1 MDRSTFD
8 AMIDQD
14 IEQAI
19 EALLPNG
26 AGPMTAVRLRTA
38 LRTIARRA
46 ERTAR
51 AYYLGNLR
59 TVDDLAAQFGV
70 SRRRAQAIAKAQ
82 HERWGKGIRV
92 GNAYIFSED
101 EIESMRP
108 GETGRPRKGNNE

>member
-8 AMIDQD
+8 QLIDQE

-19 EALLPNG
+19 ETHLPHS

-38 LRTIARRA
+38 LRTIAQRA
-46 ERTAR
+46 ETAAR

-59 TVDDLAAQFGV
+59 TVDDLAERFGV
-70 SRRRAQAIAKAQ
+70 SKRRAQAIAKHQ
-82 HERWGKGIRV
+82 HERWGKGMMV
-92 GNAYIFSED
+92 GGTYIFSED

-108 GETGRPRKGNNE
+108 AESAGRPRK